1 VRHASGAAA
10 TVAIRQDGD
19 NLLVEISNDAASGSG
34 ASGDG
39 AGAGLAGMRERAA
52 ALGGT
57 LAAGPRPGGGFGVL
71 ATLPLG
77 GAGHPLTAEPDRVPQ
92 PTTGAP

>member
-1 VRHASGAAA
+1 
-10 TVAIRQDGD
+10 
-19 NLLVEISNDAASGSG
+19 
-34 ASGDG
+34 
-39 AGAGLAGMRERAA
+39 MRERAA

-57 LAAGPRPGGGFGVL
+57 LAAGPRPGGGFEVR

-77 GAGHPLTAEPDRVPQ
+77 GTRHPLAAEPDRVPQ